1 MKVFHEMTELN
12 GFNVETR
19 EKLVSLAKK
28 KMFAQNRFYAKIL
41 ELLCAIG
48 SLVGF
53 VCFPIISSYVFSWSI
68 ITDWSNR
75 IVCSMVLSVIGVVVG
90 GGIGFVL
97 GSYLEV
103 RLMRKYLQE
112 SIKDLGESVK
122 K

>member
-1 MKVFHEMTELN
+1 MKIFHGISELN

-41 ELLCAIG
+41 ELVCAIS

-53 VCFPIISSYVFSWSI
+53 VCFPIISSYVFNWSI

-75 IVCSMVLSVIGVVVG
+75 IVCSMLVSLTGVYVC